1 MINYKYEDI
10 RNFYFENEKGK
21 KIDCQKVDG
30 NLFLYNVTGLG
41 FEKEVDYV
49 RVGNTFVKNK
59 EELKQNV
66 IDGELEFYNMTYDE
80 YKTFIDFILQA
91 EALKLIYVPKR
102 TNRIEY
108 YRDIDVVKIEQNGED
123 DYNVMLSPI
132 SLYCKSL
139 WYKQNNIVY
148 TADNVEDE
156 LRWDFSWNPTFA
168 DYEHRSIIFENNG
181 HVEAPFLLEMGGYIE
196 NPSISIYV
204 NKIEKYKLKLNIT
217 IDEKEK
223 LLYCT
228 KDNELYLYKILKDGT
243 IENLFNYLDLN
254 NINFFKLPQGI
265 SEIKLEADTD
275 ILNSKLTIYEEY
287 VTV

>member
-1 MINYKYEDI
+1 MVREFNLI
-10 RNFYFENEKGK
+10 NEKG
-21 KIDCQKVDG
+21 QKFSLMDIK
-30 NLFLYNVTGLG
+30 NYCLLTEISGLG
-41 FEKEVDYV
+41 FRY
-49 RVGNTFVKNK
+49 NTEYSRIENTYTR
-59 EELKQNV
+59 N
-66 IDGELEFYNMTYDE
+66 IRELEQGQPGGIANFSCYDNFDKFANFILISEKLKLE
-80 YKTFIDFILQA
+80 YKI
-91 EALKLIYVPKR
+91 PKKN
-102 TNRIEY
+102 TVAKY
-108 YRDIDVVKIEQNGED
+108 YRDIEIQSLEKTEIQPNGIISEPIEFSC
-123 DYNVMLSPI
+123 V
-132 SLYCKSL
+132 SL
-139 WYKQNNIVY
+139 WYKENNFIY

-156 LRWDFSWNPTFA
+156 LRWDFLWNPTFA